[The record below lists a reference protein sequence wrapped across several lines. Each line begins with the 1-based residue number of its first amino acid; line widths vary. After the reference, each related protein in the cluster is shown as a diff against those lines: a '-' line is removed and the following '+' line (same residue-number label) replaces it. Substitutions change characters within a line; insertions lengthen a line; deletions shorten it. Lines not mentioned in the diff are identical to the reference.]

1 MKSFAHAI
9 ETWAERGRRGEV
21 WPEKLLRF
29 TEGSRQARLERRGNV
44 GAGRR
49 RHDGAAES
57 LDEARAA
64 AEGVAG
70 GALRRRPRSLSP
82 AILFGGCDLFG
93 VSCCAHSCRLW
104 SRRKHF
110 LCISSI
116 FVFGSRLTLFTL

>member
-1 MKSFAHAI
+1 MKSLAHAI

-70 GALRRRPRSLSP
+70 GAL
-82 AILFGGCDLFG
+82 AN
-93 VSCCAHSCRLW
+93 
-104 SRRKHF
+104 
-110 LCISSI
+110 SI
-116 FVFGSRLTLFTL
+116 NHLPPKLQSNSTQ